1 MKEQFNVTNEKAMFC
16 RFHAQTGGSTLTA
29 QQIDNNV
36 VRTTIQALSAVLGG
50 AQSLH
55 TNSREEAL
63 SLPTDDSAR
72 LALRTQQI
80 IAYESGLVDYPDP
93 LGGSYVI
100 ETLTD
105 SMETEAN
112 AIINEVENNGG
123 AIAAIESG
131 WTKNE
136 IARSASEYQASID
149 KKDKI
154 IVGINEFK
162 TDGNDDYNTLSID
175 EKAVAFQLKRLQEF
189 KSSRNNELVGKKLKI
204 LHKTAAGSS
213 NLMPAIIECVRSR
226 CTLGEI
232 SDQLRDVFGEYQSN
246 FGYSVLMND
255 LNAWFA
261 QSAGESAQK
270 CGGGIVPGVHV
281 NDISWDAEKERT
293 TIQTDELDEFQVK
306 AVIAAD
312 GVNSEIAQITNARPK
327 FSATQL
333 YQGVKA
339 VVKLP
344 ENVINDT
351 FAIGTDSGAAHLFAG
366 DITLNHLGVGFLYT
380 NRDTLSVGAVYH
392 FDSLLDNPTKP
403 NTLLDALLKNPMITE
418 LIKDEVPV

>member
-1 MKEQFNVTNEKAMFC
+1 MWAKIMKEQFNVTNEKAMFC
-16 RFHAQTGGSTLTA
+16 RFHVQTGGSTLTA

-55 TNSREEAL
+55 TNSRDEAL
-63 SLPTDDSAR
+63 SLPTDESAR

-80 IAYESGLVDYPDP
+80 IAYESGLVNYPDP
-93 LGGSYVI
+93 LGGSYAI

-105 SMETEAN
+105 SIETEAN

-131 WTKNE
+131 WTQNE

-154 IVGINEFK
+154 IVGVNEFK

-175 EKAVAFQLKRLQEF
+175 EKAVALQLKRLQEF

-213 NLMPAIIECVRSR
+213 NLIPAIIECVRSR

-246 FGYSVLMND
+246 F
-255 LNAWFA
+255 
-261 QSAGESAQK
+261 
-270 CGGGIVPGVHV
+270 
-281 NDISWDAEKERT
+281 
-293 TIQTDELDEFQVK
+293 
-306 AVIAAD
+306 
-312 GVNSEIAQITNARPK
+312 
-327 FSATQL
+327 
-333 YQGVKA
+333 
-339 VVKLP
+339 
-344 ENVINDT
+344 
-351 FAIGTDSGAAHLFAG
+351 
-366 DITLNHLGVGFLYT
+366 
-380 NRDTLSVGAVYH
+380 
-392 FDSLLDNPTKP
+392 
-403 NTLLDALLKNPMITE
+403 
-418 LIKDEVPV
+418 

>member
-1 MKEQFNVTNEKAMFC
+1 MRLVTDLLEFCTTHAPYWNTLSISGYHIREAGSTAAQELAFTLANGISYVAAAIAKGLDPNKFARRISFFFNAHNNLLIEVAKFRAARRMWAKIMKEQFNVTNEKAMFC
-16 RFHAQTGGSTLTA
+16 RFHVQTGGSTLTA

-55 TNSREEAL
+55 TNSRDEAL
-63 SLPTDDSAR
+63 SLPTDESAR

-80 IAYESGLVDYPDP
+80 IACESGLVDYPDP
-93 LGGSYVI
+93 LGGSYAI

-105 SMETEAN
+105 SIETEAN

-131 WTKNE
+131 WTQNE

-154 IVGINEFK
+154 IVGVNEFK
-162 TDGNDDYNTLSID
+162 MDGNDDYNTLSID
-175 EKAVAFQLKRLQEF
+175 EKAVALQLKRLQEF

-213 NLMPAIIECVRSR
+213 NLIPAIIECVRSR

-246 FGYSVLMND
+246 F
-255 LNAWFA
+255 
-261 QSAGESAQK
+261 
-270 CGGGIVPGVHV
+270 
-281 NDISWDAEKERT
+281 
-293 TIQTDELDEFQVK
+293 
-306 AVIAAD
+306 
-312 GVNSEIAQITNARPK
+312 
-327 FSATQL
+327 
-333 YQGVKA
+333 
-339 VVKLP
+339 
-344 ENVINDT
+344 
-351 FAIGTDSGAAHLFAG
+351 
-366 DITLNHLGVGFLYT
+366 
-380 NRDTLSVGAVYH
+380 
-392 FDSLLDNPTKP
+392 
-403 NTLLDALLKNPMITE
+403 
-418 LIKDEVPV
+418 